1 MNDDKHTN
9 SVLDHLL
16 DEHAVAERQG
26 RSVKTLRNQ
35 RVAGDGIPLPQARS
49 PGAVSP
55 QRCRRVGTGLSAQQH
70 ERSGGRPMTRLL
82 SYDLSPELLAELERQ
97 EVRYLPTVETL
108 QLKQTRMLAG
118 FQRGGVPRRRWRQ
131 LMACN
136 GCGCPNPVCS
146 AACWFGERAAVL
158 KLVAQ
163 AHDLFVETGLPLWF
177 ATVIDPRYATPLG
190 ALKSLSLD
198 GMQQGLRRRLRR
210 VEETWGPTYAFG
222 ACEVSL
228 EIERDGASYWGPHT
242 HCVIATRCPKAE
254 MSPILMPAGDLPAR
268 ARPVVLKRVTNLGNA
283 LGYCDKR
290 EPAERIAIVG
300 SRGTQDRNKWPV
312 NRQAGLEHDTWLLG
326 LRPTERLI
334 LRGFRRVHDR
344 LVLLR

>member
-1 MNDDKHTN
+1 MTH
-9 SVLDHLL
+9 
-16 DEHAVAERQG
+16 
-26 RSVKTLRNQ
+26 
-35 RVAGDGIPLPQARS
+35 IPP
-49 PGAVSP
+49 
-55 QRCRRVGTGLSAQQH
+55 
-70 ERSGGRPMTRLL
+70 
-82 SYDLSPELLAELERQ
+82 YDLSPELLAELEGKA
-97 EVRYLPTVETL
+97 VRYLPTVETL
-108 QLKQTRMLAG
+108 QLKQTKMLAG
-118 FQRGGVPRRRWRQ
+118 FQQGGVPGRRWRQ

-146 AACWFGERAAVL
+146 AACWFGEPVAIL

-163 AHDLFVETGLPLWF
+163 AHDLLEETGLPLWF
-177 ATVIDPRYATPLG
+177 ATVIDPRYATPIG

-228 EIERDGASYWGPHT
+228 EVERDGASYWGPHT
-242 HCVIATRCPKAE
+242 HFAIATRCPRAALKAA
-254 MSPILMPAGDLPAR
+254 LRPAGALPPG

-283 LGYCDKR
+283 LGYSGKR

-300 SRGTQDRNKWPV
+300 SRGTQDRDKRPV

-334 LRGFRRVHDR
+334 LRGFRRVHDQ